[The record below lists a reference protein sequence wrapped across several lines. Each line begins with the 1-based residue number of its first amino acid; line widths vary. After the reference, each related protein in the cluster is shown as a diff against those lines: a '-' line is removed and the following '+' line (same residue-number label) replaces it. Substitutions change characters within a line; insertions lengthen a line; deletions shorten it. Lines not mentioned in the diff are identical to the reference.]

1 MFHTNLARAMVV
13 VFALAALAFTASGVP
28 DDKGTDAAIGWW
40 SFVALTLVLLV
51 QAGTA
56 VKRALQARGHQ
67 HDRAARS
74 PEADQPHTR
83 TEPTQEGERR

>member
-40 SFVALTLVLLV
+40 SFVALTLIFLV

-56 VKRALQARGHQ
+56 VGRGLQARRHQ
-67 HDRAARS
+67 HDRATRS
-74 PEADQPHTR
+74 PDQPHTR
-83 TEPTQEGERR
+83 T